1 MKQNDIEIT
10 DKKEKLLEEVEKL
23 KKLYKK
29 KKEELEF
36 ADDEFEEGLIFEE
49 MEECRQNIKKIK
61 KVLAQMRKSDGR
73 SDRT

>member
-1 MKQNDIEIT
+1 MKQNDIETT